1 MYKESTKEPL
11 PNSEILLKLLNTRM
25 PFGRYKG
32 YPLID
37 LPESYV
43 IWFSQKGF
51 PEGQLGEM
59 LQMLYEIKLN
69 GLEHLLEPLTPL

>member
-1 MYKESTKEPL
+1 MNKTSAEELL
-11 PNSEILLKLLNTRM
+11 PNPEILLKLVNTRM
-25 PFGRYKG
+25 PFGRYKD
-32 YPLID
+32 YLLID

-51 PEGQLGEM
+51 PEGWLGEM

-69 GLEHLLEPLTPL
+69 GLEHLLEPLRG

>member
-1 MYKESTKEPL
+1 MNKNFPEGLL
-11 PNSEILLKLLNTRM
+11 PNPEILLKLVNTRM
-25 PFGRYKG
+25 PFGRYKD
-32 YPLID
+32 YFLID

-51 PEGQLGEM
+51 PEDRLGEM

-69 GLEHLLEPLTPL
+69 GLEHLLEPLRR